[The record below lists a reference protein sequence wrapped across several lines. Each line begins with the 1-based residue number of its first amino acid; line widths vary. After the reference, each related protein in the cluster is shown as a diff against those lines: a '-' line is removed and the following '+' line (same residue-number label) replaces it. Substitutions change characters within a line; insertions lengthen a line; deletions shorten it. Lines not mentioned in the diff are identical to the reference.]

1 MTKAKA
7 DTNTP
12 FNQSKPTA
20 HTTNR
25 TNTTTQPVKNN
36 TIRPVKNRNTTQ
48 PIKKQNKTK
57 NTTKH
62 SQSKP
67 TTHNQSKTT
76 PHKQRV
82 SNRIRPVN
90 RTAQGHLKATQP
102 IKRPRLYNQYNT
114 RTHART
120 HTQQHTTTLKTI
132 TPHNPVKK
140 HATDTIITQPIQKE
154 IFTMTTTRKQINKNT
169 LSHPSASLV
178 VVEVH
183 QHPG

>member
-25 TNTTTQPVKNN
+25 TNTTTQPVKNK

-48 PIKKQNKTK
+48 PIKNKQ
-57 NTTKH
+57 TTKH

-67 TTHNQSKTT
+67 TPHNQSKTT

-82 SNRIRPVN
+82 SNRIRPAN

-120 HTQQHTTTLKTI
+120 HTQQHTTAIKTR

-154 IFTMTTTRKQINKNT
+154 IFTMTTTTKQIIKKN
-169 LSHPSASLV
+169 LPHPSASLV